1 MEQQVIYRYS
11 MAFKQQVIADI
22 ESGRFSSA
30 ESARVHYGI
39 NSTATIGC
47 WLRKYG
53 KNHLAAKVIRVEKP
67 DEKDQ
72 IKELKQQVKQLQQ
85 LLGRKEAEKALADAA
100 LETACEELG
109 MDVETF
115 KKKESGRAW
124 TRLPKKDQRS
134 Q

>member
-11 MAFKQQVIADI
+11 TAFKQQVIADI
-22 ESGRFSSA
+22 ESGRFASA
-30 ESARVHYGI
+30 YEACGHYGL
-39 NSTATIGC
+39 SQPTAGR
-47 WLRKYG
+47 WLKKYG
-53 KNHLAAKVIRVEKP
+53 KNHLVAKVVRVEKP

-115 KKKESGRAW
+115 KKKESGRLW
-124 TRLPKKDQRS
+124 TRLPKKDPLS